1 MIAGAHM
8 GARERLASEACEFLG
23 SFFREGKRVACDRP
37 AAKRGKRFGE
47 VFLDMI
53 VAAGKTE
60 KVASH
65 RMCAPTQARGGYAA
79 VAGRR

>member
-1 MIAGAHM
+1 M
-8 GARERLASEACEFLG
+8 GAQECLASEARRFLG